1 VEEEEEAIV
10 GVEAA
15 TQSHP
20 VATLNLTVGT
30 HRLAAVISRQIPV
43 PQHPAAATRHLPQ
56 VIQKQHIT
64 QKLTLHI
71 RIQPLIPTPISTQQ
85 LLKPTRHCIHT
96 TSQQTTTTQQV
107 TTQQRS

>member
-1 VEEEEEAIV
+1 M

-15 TQSHP
+15 TQSPP
-20 VATLNLTVGT
+20 VATLNLTVDT
-30 HRLAAVISRQIPV
+30 HRLAAVISRHIPD
-43 PQHPAAATRHLPQ
+43 LPQ
-56 VIQKQHIT
+56 VIRKQHII

-85 LLKPTRHCIHT
+85 LLKPTHHCIHT

-107 TTQQRS
+107 TTQPRS